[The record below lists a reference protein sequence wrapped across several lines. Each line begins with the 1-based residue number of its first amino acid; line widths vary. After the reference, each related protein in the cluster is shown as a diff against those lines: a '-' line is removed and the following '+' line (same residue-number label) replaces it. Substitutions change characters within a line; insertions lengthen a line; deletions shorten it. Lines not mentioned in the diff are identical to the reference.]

1 MKSLVVYASRTGN
14 TKVIASLIAD
24 SLGERGEATLADVGH
39 APTDLGQ
46 FDLVIIGGPTEGHGM
61 TPAMSAYLERLDA
74 NKLRDKPIAVFDTRL
89 AWPRA
94 LSGSAAEGIA
104 RRLRSGGALLA
115 APPESFIVSTKPEL
129 KPGEL
134 EHADR
139 WARQVTQI
147 VQPRKT
153 PQEVHEFVPPA

>member
-24 SLGERGEATLADVGH
+24 SLNKRGDATLADVTR

-61 TPAMSAYLERLDA
+61 TPAMTAYLERLDA
-74 NKLRDKPIAVFDTRL
+74 DGVRHAQFAAFDTRL

-94 LSGSAAEGIA
+94 LSGSAADGIA
-104 RRLRSGGALLA
+104 GRLRARGARLA
-115 APPESFIVSTKPEL
+115 VSPESFIVSTKPEL

-139 WARQVTQI
+139 WVREVAQI
-147 VQPRKT
+147 VQPRQT
-153 PQEVHEFVPPA
+153 REEAHA